1 MSQETQDA
9 EGNLTSTIQAPAVAV
24 ASPSDVI
31 VRVVGVERTYRT
43 GSDSVRAL
51 KNVNLDVPR
60 GRMVALMGRSGSG
73 KTTLL
78 NIIGGL
84 DQPDAGEVYVDGH
97 HLKRLSER
105 ELTLLRRMRIGFVF
119 QSFALIPVLSA
130 FENVELPM
138 HIAGIGRRERQRR
151 AKELLE
157 LVGLS
162 RRIHHRP
169 FELSGGEQQRVAIA
183 RALGNRPAIIL
194 ADEPTGELDSVTGL
208 QIFKLFYHVATAEGV
223 TVILVS
229 HDQTA
234 AEVAMDTYDLV
245 DGQLVPRVREPA

>member
-1 MSQETQDA
+1 MSQDTQDA
-9 EGNLTSTIQAPAVAV
+9 RGSLASTTETPTVAV
-24 ASPSDVI
+24 AATDDIV

-51 KNVNLDVPR
+51 RGVNLEVPR

-84 DQPDAGEVYVDGH
+84 DQPDGGEVYVEGKN
-97 HLKRLSER
+97 LKQLSER
-105 ELTLLRRMRIGFVF
+105 DLTLLRRMRIGFVF

-151 AKELLE
+151 ARELLE
-157 LVGLS
+157 LVGLG

-183 RALGNRPAIIL
+183 RALANRPAIML

-208 QIFKLFYHVATAEGV
+208 QIFKLFYQIATSEGV
-223 TVILVS
+223 TVVLVS

-234 AEVAMDTYDLV
+234 AEVALDTYDLV
-245 DGQLVPRVREPA
+245 EGQLVPRVREPA